1 MQKQK
6 PITVLIT
13 AAGNVFMPGTTQCLR
28 AVTEREIRLIGADMN
43 EDATIL
49 QMFDVCYQ
57 VPRGDAPEYVDTIL
71 DICRKE
77 KVDVVLPIMS
87 VELNALSARKKDF
100 EAEGIFVS
108 VSDLEPLRIANNKTA
123 LFDFMKKGNMA
134 CAKYICVHSASE
146 LEQAVYALGYPQN
159 CVCVK
164 ASEGSGSRGF
174 RILDADK
181 SQYDILFHEKPNSA
195 YTTLDALLRILAE
208 RDTMPEMMVM
218 EYLPGT
224 EYTVDLLADKGK
236 VLYAGCR
243 RGLNVQSS
251 IMLDGVVDDRPDIV
265 DMCSE
270 IVSALGLD
278 GNIGFDIKLRADGT
292 PIIMECNPR
301 ITAGIGAFVPAGLNL
316 PYLCIKKLLH
326 EELPTISIRYG
337 TIMRRRYQEMYC

>member
-1 MQKQK
+1 MQSFK

-28 AVTEREIRLIGADMN
+28 AVKERKIRLVGADMN

-49 QMFDVCYQ
+49 QMFDACYQ
-57 VPRGDAPEYVDTIL
+57 VPRGDAPEYVDAIL

-87 VELNALSARKKDF
+87 VELNALSARKEEF
-100 EAEGIFVS
+100 EAEGILVS
-108 VSDLEPLRIANNKTA
+108 VSPLEPLRIANNKIE
-123 LFDFMKKGNMA
+123 LFDFMMQKGIP
-134 CAKYICVHSASE
+134 CAKYIRVRSASE
-146 LEQAVYALGYPQN
+146 LEKAVYGLGYPKN
-159 CVCVK
+159 SVCVK
-164 ASEGSGSRGF
+164 AAEGSGSRGF
-174 RILDADK
+174 RILDAKK

-195 YTTLDALLRILAE
+195 YTTLKDLLNVLNE
-208 RDTMPEMMVM
+208 RDTIPEMMVM

-224 EYTVDLLADKGK
+224 EYTVDLLADNGR

-251 IMLDGVVDDRPDIV
+251 IMLDGVVDDCPDIV
-265 DMCSE
+265 SLCSV

-316 PYLCIKKLLH
+316 PYLCVKKLLG
-326 EELPTISIRYG
+326 EELPNVSIRYG
-337 TIMRRRYQEMYC
+337 TTMRRRYLEMYY